1 MMILKTIPVR
11 KILFVLVFTFSSLGH
26 AQLFN
31 SQKDIVDVIK
41 YQFHIQLSDSTN
53 FISVKAKEAIFLKKK
68 VDSFYLQLKT
78 LKNNGKGMTVS
89 SIKNQFGKDLRFV
102 HKNDQLVIY
111 NPGDWIANDHV
122 KLEIQ
127 YAGIPED
134 GLYISNNMYNQKTF
148 FGDNWPNRA
157 QNWLPVIDHPS
168 DKALVEFFIT
178 APSHYEII
186 ASGRLISK
194 DSTEIDQNL
203 FHFKTNQAL
212 PTKVMVLGA
221 ADFKIK
227 ELDTIK
233 GIPVSSWIYKE
244 NDVKAFDDYK
254 PAVDVLK
261 FYDSLIGPYP
271 YEKLAN
277 VQSKTRFGG
286 MENAGNIFYYEESA
300 NGKNQVEAL
309 VAHEVAHQ
317 WFGDSVTEKEWRD
330 IWISEGFATYLTD
343 VYLEY
348 KYGKE
353 KLRER
358 MLMEREKVIRYA
370 ANENVKPI
378 VYDESENLFKLLN
391 RNSYEKG
398 AWVLH
403 MLRNKIG
410 DKYFF
415 DALRS
420 FYEENKNKNVNTDD
434 FIEISSSISKMDL
447 KVFFDQ
453 WLYRASIPKIR
464 LNWKIDD
471 SRLIIDVQQ
480 LDDIYDI
487 TLPILI
493 RDTQDSYSYAL
504 EIDKENNHFEFPI
517 QFNTKD
523 ISFEID
529 PNVVVLFMEE

>member
-1 MMILKTIPVR
+1 MILKTITKG
-11 KILFVLVFTFSSLGH
+11 KILILLFFTSSTLGH

-31 SQKDIVDVIK
+31 TQNDIVDVIK

-53 FISVKAKEAIFLKKK
+53 IIDVKAKEAIFLKKK
-68 VDSFYLQLKT
+68 VDSFFLQLKT
-78 LKNNGKGMTVS
+78 LKNNGKGMKVFS
-89 SIKNQFGKDLRFV
+89 VKNQFEKDLIFK

-111 NPGDWIANDHV
+111 NPGDWIANDRII
-122 KLEIQ
+122 LEIQ
-127 YAGIPED
+127 YSGIPED
-134 GLYISNNMYNQKTF
+134 GLYISNNMYHQKTF

-157 QNWLPVIDHPS
+157 HNWLPVIDHPS
-168 DKALVEFFIT
+168 DKALVAFFIT

-186 ASGRLISK
+186 ASGKLISK
-194 DSTEIDQNL
+194 DSTENDQNL
-203 FHFKTNQAL
+203 YHFKTNQAF

-244 NDVKAFDDYK
+244 TDVKAFDDYK

-317 WFGDSVTEKEWRD
+317 WFGDCVTEQEWRD
-330 IWISEGFATYLTD
+330 IWLSEGFATYLTD
-343 VYLEY
+343 VYLEN

-353 KLRER
+353 KLKER

-370 ANENVKPI
+370 TNEEVKPI

-403 MLRNKIG
+403 MLRNRIG
-410 DKYFF
+410 DKSFF
-415 DALRS
+415 EVLRS
-420 FYEENKNKNVNTDD
+420 FYEKNKHKNADTDD
-434 FIEISSSISKMDL
+434 FIEIVETISNENL
-447 KVFFDQ
+447 TNFFAQ
-453 WLYRASIPKIR
+453 WLYKATIPSIHLDWRIEDNLLVIDLQQFNDVYNFNLPVLIKDSKNVSNFT
-464 LNWKIDD
+464 LKIDD
-471 SRLIIDVQQ
+471 IH
-480 LDDIYDI
+480 
-487 TLPILI
+487 
-493 RDTQDSYSYAL
+493 
-504 EIDKENNHFEFPI
+504 NHFEFPVS
-517 QFNTKD
+517 FNTKD
-523 ISFEID
+523 ISFKID
-529 PNVVVLFMEE
+529 PNVVVLFKEE